1 MKYYFDENRKV
12 DVVKI
17 ADNITIV
24 ADIEKRRRAAL
35 DKLNEEQALVVAL
48 GLQEIAKKLEP
59 NWKKGFNA
67 QEDKSSDFIK
77 DKLGEKDE

>member
-1 MKYYFDENRKV
+1 MKYYFDKKRKV

-24 ADIEKRRRAAL
+24 SWL
-35 DKLNEEQALVVAL
+35 DKLNEEQAEIVAL

-59 NWKKGFNA
+59 NWEKGFNA

-77 DKLGEKDE
+77 DKLEVGIR

>member
-24 ADIEKRRRAAL
+24 SWL

>member
-24 ADIEKRRRAAL
+24 SWL

-67 QEDKSSDFIK
+67 QQDKSSDFIK

>member
-24 ADIEKRRRAAL
+24 SWL

-67 QEDKSSDFIK
+67 QEDKVSDFIK

>member
-1 MKYYFDENRKV
+1 MKYYFDENKKV

-24 ADIEKRRRAAL
+24 SWL

-77 DKLGEKDE
+77 DKLGEKDEQR

>member
-1 MKYYFDENRKV
+1 MKYYFDHKRKV

-24 ADIEKRRRAAL
+24 SWQ
-35 DKLNEEQALVVAL
+35 DKLNEEQAEIVAL

-59 NWKKGFNA
+59 NWEKGFNA
-67 QEDKSSDFIK
+67 KEDKSSDFIK
-77 DKLGEKDE
+77 DKLEEGGVDDDK

>member
-1 MKYYFDENRKV
+1 MKYYFDENKKV

-24 ADIEKRRRAAL
+24 SWL

>member
-24 ADIEKRRRAAL
+24 SWL
-35 DKLNEEQALVVAL
+35 DKLNEEQALIFAL

>member
-24 ADIEKRRRAAL
+24 SWL
-35 DKLNEEQALVVAL
+35 DKLNEEQALIVAL

>member
-1 MKYYFDENRKV
+1 MKYYFDENKKV

-24 ADIEKRRRAAL
+24 SWL
-35 DKLNEEQALVVAL
+35 DKLNEKQALTLAL

-59 NWKKGFNA
+59 GWKKGFNA
-67 QEDKSSDFIK
+67 EEDKHSDFIK
-77 DKLGEKDE
+77 DKLGE

>member
-24 ADIEKRRRAAL
+24 SWL

-59 NWKKGFNA
+59 NCYITGQSYEQLFN
-67 QEDKSSDFIK
+67 
-77 DKLGEKDE
+77 